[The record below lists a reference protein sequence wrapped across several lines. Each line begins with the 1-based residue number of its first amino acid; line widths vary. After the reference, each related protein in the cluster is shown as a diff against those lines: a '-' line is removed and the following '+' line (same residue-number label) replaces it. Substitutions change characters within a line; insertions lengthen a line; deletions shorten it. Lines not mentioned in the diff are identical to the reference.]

1 MFKRCLLAVIVA
13 LLVTSSQIAAAA
25 EDYDWS
31 QAPQIGTKAELARYI
46 ENERRKGNTKFR
58 IILTNTHAFG
68 FYTLS
73 DFNNFYVQML
83 APCLKPNLWIS
94 MDEFN
99 RTAQLTFEMTE
110 FPGIRV
116 ANAYLQKDSYDQYW
130 AWNNLDDEEKEL
142 FRIAVGIVD
151 EANKRSSE
159 IEKAR
164 YIHDA
169 ICNRVESFEF
179 IEHATAINALVYKK
193 TDCDGFAESFYMLG
207 LMSGLNVR
215 EIYGTAKD
223 GDGQWG
229 NHAWNWITFSD
240 GKSYCIDVT
249 NGFNTKSSIYLWTF
263 ERMKNLYSCEWE
275 IIPNLQ

>member
-1 MFKRCLLAVIVA
+1 MLRRCLLAVIVA
-13 LLVTSSQIAAAA
+13 LLVTMTNSQIAAA
-25 EDYDWS
+25 EDYDWNK
-31 QAPQIGTKAELARYI
+31 AKRIGTKAEFASYI
-46 ENERRKGNTKFR
+46 ESERRKGNTKFR
-58 IILTNTHAFG
+58 VILTNTHAFG

-83 APCLKPNLWIS
+83 APCLKPNLWMS
-94 MDEFN
+94 MDESN

-116 ANAYLQKDSYDQYW
+116 ANAYLSRNQQQ
-130 AWNNLDDEEKEL
+130 AWMNLSDEEKEL
-142 FRIAVGIVD
+142 YNIAVAIVD
-151 EANKRSSE
+151 DANKLSSE
-159 IEKAR
+159 REKAR

-169 ICNRVESFEF
+169 ICNRVESFKF

-215 EIYGTAKD
+215 EIYGTSKG

-249 NGFNTKSSIYLWTF
+249 NGFNTKSSLYLWTF